1 MLAGWSEIL
10 IIIKDRATRGARAA
24 QALARRKR
32 LRCASDSLYLN
43 HCDRLSMISVL
54 KLEKTGGKATAKRFR
69 SSTL

>member
-24 QALARRKR
+24 QALAQRER

-43 HCDRLSMISVL
+43 HCDRLSEMRKDGRKGYREAVSFINPL
-54 KLEKTGGKATAKRFR
+54 N
-69 SSTL
+69 

>member
-24 QALARRKR
+24 QALAQRER

-54 KLEKTGGKATAKRFR
+54 K
-69 SSTL
+69 